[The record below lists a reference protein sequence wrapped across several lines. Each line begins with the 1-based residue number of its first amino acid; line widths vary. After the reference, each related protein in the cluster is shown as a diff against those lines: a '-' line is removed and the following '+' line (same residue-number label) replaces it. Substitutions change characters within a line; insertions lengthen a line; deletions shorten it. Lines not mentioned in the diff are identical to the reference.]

1 MGRGFV
7 VLSGDRERWGRGVE
21 AMWREREKRM
31 GRKGTGRKKGKKARE
46 DSEEGP
52 SSPFYSESGIPGCC

>member
-7 VLSGDRERWGRGVE
+7 VLSGDRESGGGGVE

-31 GRKGTGRKKGKKARE
+31 GRKGTRGKKGKKARE